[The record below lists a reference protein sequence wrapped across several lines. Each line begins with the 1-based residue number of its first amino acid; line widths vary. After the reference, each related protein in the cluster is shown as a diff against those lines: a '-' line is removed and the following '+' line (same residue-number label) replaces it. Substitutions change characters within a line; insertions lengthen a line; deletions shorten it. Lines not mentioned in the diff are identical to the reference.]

1 MIRHFCS
8 PDSEVLSDDD
18 DDVMILDCVG
28 DDCPYFFFFSAC
40 FSCFPDKG
48 ESGTKDPQVRSAVAN
63 SKQRPPR
70 TRHPGANH
78 EPLNGLG

>member
-28 DDCPYFFFFSAC
+28 DDCPFFFFFFFSV
-40 FSCFPDKG
+40 FFMLSRQRGIWYEGSIGKV
-48 ESGTKDPQVRSAVAN
+48 SRS
-63 SKQRPPR
+63 Q
-70 TRHPGANH
+70 
-78 EPLNGLG
+78 

>member
-18 DDVMILDCVG
+18 DDDVMILDCVG
-28 DDCPYFFFFSAC
+28 DDCPFFFFFFSAC

-48 ESGTKDPQVRSAVAN
+48 ESGTKDP
-63 SKQRPPR
+63 
-70 TRHPGANH
+70 
-78 EPLNGLG
+78 